1 MYIFKEYNKKPYEIK
16 TFKTKE
22 EFLEY
27 LYSLCNNRGLYLPT
41 EAQALMEFY
50 EIITDAD
57 GNKFQGLSLSGF
69 SSKGSR
75 ILGFYSKTSCEKD

>member
-1 MYIFKEYNKKPYEIK
+1 MYLFKEYNKKPYAIK
-16 TFKTKE
+16 TFKAKE
-22 EFLEY
+22 DFIDY
-27 LYSLCNNRGLYLPT
+27 LNSLCKKRRLEPPT

-50 EIITDAD
+50 EIITDED

-75 ILGFYSKTSCEKD
+75 ILGFYSKIVCDKD